1 MAIKIIAC
9 GTSEV
14 VKEFQTVTPADIKN
28 TAREAGIAG
37 RFIVKDQ
44 NGNSITPRQVMQG
57 LPDGTILYIE
67 PYNEAG

>member
-1 MAIKIIAC
+1 MAIKVIAR
-9 GTSEV
+9 GVSEIV
-14 VKEFQTVTPADIKN
+14 RKFENVTPADIKN
-28 TAREAGIAG
+28 VAKEAGIAG

-44 NGNSITPRQVMQG
+44 NGNNITPRQVMQG